1 MAESFFFILI
11 QRRQDVKRI
20 PLIIF
25 GAGKVGRALV
35 DQLTAAAQYHAE
47 RDRLS
52 FSVVAWC
59 DSDGAAVDERGLS
72 ALDLQTIAAAKAAG
86 AVFPN
91 AQPGYQPDL
100 DAIVDVAGADGCIVA
115 DVTASD
121 ATTSALALALR
132 RGYGAVIANKIPLVG
147 PQAMFDTLTGSRSFR
162 YETTVGSAVPVIEA
176 TLGLVRAADQVNVVR
191 GVLSGTLGFIST
203 GLQAGQP
210 FSALV
215 AEAMKRGYTEPD
227 PRIDLGGMDVARKA
241 LIIARTLG
249 WKLELAD
256 VQVASLVPAEM
267 AALPLTEFVARL
279 PELDAG
285 FAAQAAAAAEEGKT
299 LRYVAELKDGKAAVG
314 LQAVPL
320 ASALGQ
326 LRGNDNLVAYHTRY
340 YPDTPL
346 VLQGRGAGVDAA
358 AAGVHSDIVTL
369 AR

>member
-1 MAESFFFILI
+1 L
-11 QRRQDVKRI
+11 KHI

-35 DQLTAAAQYHAE
+35 GQLTEAAQLHAQ
-47 RDRLS
+47 RDGLAFRI
-52 FSVVAWC
+52 VAWC
-59 DSDGAAVDERGLS
+59 DADGAAIDEKGLS
-72 ALDLQTIAAAKAAG
+72 ADDLRAIAQAKAAG
-86 AVFPN
+86 AAFPQ
-91 AQPGYQPDL
+91 AQPAYRPDL
-100 DAIVDVAGADGCIVA
+100 NAIMHVAGADGCIAA

-121 ATTSALALALR
+121 ATVPALELALR
-132 RGYGAVIANKIPLVG
+132 RGYSVAIANKIPLIG
-147 PQAMFDTLTGSRSFR
+147 PQAVFDTLTGSTRFR

-176 TLGLVRAADQVNVVR
+176 TLGLVRAADEVNAVR

-203 GLQAGQP
+203 GLQIGQP

-215 AEAMKRGYTEPD
+215 VEAMKRGYTEPD

-249 WKLELAD
+249 WKRELAD
-256 VQVASLVPAEM
+256 VQVASLVPDEM

-279 PELDAG
+279 SELDAG
-285 FAAQAAAAAEEGKT
+285 FAARAAAAAQDGKT

-320 ASALGQ
+320 DSALGQ

-358 AAGVHSDIVTL
+358 AAGVHSDIVAL

>member
-1 MAESFFFILI
+1 M
-11 QRRQDVKRI
+11 KRI

-35 DQLTAAAQYHAE
+35 GQLTEAAQLHAE
-47 RDRLS
+47 RDGLTFRI
-52 FSVVAWC
+52 VAWC
-59 DSDGAAVDERGLS
+59 DADGAAVDEQGLS
-72 ALDLQTIAAAKAAG
+72 ADDLRVIADAKAAG
-86 AVFPN
+86 AAFPN
-91 AQPGYQPDL
+91 SQPAYRPDL
-100 DAIVDVAGADGCIVA
+100 NAIVDVAGADGCIVA

-121 ATTSALALALR
+121 ATVPALELALR
-132 RGYGAVIANKIPLVG
+132 LGYSVAIANKIPLIG
-147 PQAMFDTLTGSRSFR
+147 PQAVFDVLTGSKRFR

-176 TLGLVRAADQVNVVR
+176 TQGLARAVDRVDVVR

-215 AEAMKRGYTEPD
+215 SEAMRRGYTEPD

-256 VQVASLVPAEM
+256 VQVSSLVPPQLAS
-267 AALPLTEFVARL
+267 LTIPEFAARL
-279 PELDAG
+279 PELDAD
-285 FAAQAAAAAEEGKT
+285 FAAQAAAAAGEGKT
-299 LRYVAELKDGKAAVG
+299 LRYVAELKEGKAAVG

-320 ASALGQ
+320 ESALGQ

-358 AAGVHSDIVTL
+358 AAGVHSDIVAL
-369 AR
+369 ARAC